1 MLCRDVYQGGCDR
14 PLVEPTWC
22 HDDEWQPDV
31 DGRPTGPYLRRGLP
45 EALIRTLA
53 RSQEHEVRQAVGL
66 CQDAPEDVIDE
77 LVGDPDEDV
86 RNAALGQTRSARL
99 LHEAIAAWPHG
110 PWRTR
115 MAVASNPRCPTDIL
129 ELLSRDPETMVRM
142 SVVTNRAT
150 PEHVVDARAN
160 DPGYAV
166 RSLAL
171 SHTRNPALI
180 RTAAASADEQDRQR
194 VAENPNCPAN
204 LLENL
209 AADPAKY
216 VRFSVASNPAC
227 PRHVRRKLESDLDPF
242 VANMARTRR

>member
-1 MLCRDVYQGGCDR
+1 
-14 PLVEPTWC
+14 
-22 HDDEWQPDV
+22 
-31 DGRPTGPYLRRGLP
+31 
-45 EALIRTLA
+45 
-53 RSQEHEVRQAVGL
+53 
-66 CQDAPEDVIDE
+66 
-77 LVGDPDEDV
+77 
-86 RNAALGQTRSARL
+86 
-99 LHEAIAAWPHG
+99 
-110 PWRTR
+110 
-115 MAVASNPRCPTDIL
+115 
-129 ELLSRDPETMVRM
+129 M